1 MTVISFLSI
10 GMAVANGCI
19 MLEVY
24 LRMPEYL
31 HETLTQQIIVV
42 VLIGIT
48 N

>member
-1 MTVISFLSI
+1 MIVISFLSI
-10 GMAVANGCI
+10 GMAAANGCI

-24 LRMPEYL
+24 LRMLEY
-31 HETLTQQIIVV
+31 ETVTQQIIVV